1 MTKGE
6 TTIKYIYARPTK
18 VIVRYI
24 DQITGENL
32 ITSNVG
38 DEPITIIGYEGD
50 SYQTEEKT
58 ITGYDL
64 VKTSENTEGTMT
76 KEDIE
81 VTYYYI
87 AKTKVVVNYID
98 RATGKN
104 LDISDVIIGH
114 EGDTYKTESKTFA
127 GYDLVKT
134 SENTEGRMTKETI
147 EVTYYYA
154 RPAKVIVNYL
164 DEETGKTIENIKEEI
179 ITGYEGDSYKTE
191 AKELEYYRVA
201 RTSENTEGIME
212 VRVEKEIIDNT
223 TIVNYYYKKKDYN
236 FSIEK
241 TLESIKKDE
250 KTTEITGTI
259 GKIELTKGQLKT
271 AKVQV
276 VYNIKVKN
284 TGEIAGKVK
293 VLEKIPA
300 GMKMNKEDNPG
311 WEISNTVATIETN
324 EIEPGKEENI
334 KVVLTWINSE
344 TNLGTIE
351 NIAEIQDTSSKS
363 GFKDNNSKDDTDKV
377 DIIVA
382 ISTGEKTYM
391 SIIGVILI
399 ILSSASVVLVM
410 KQKNN

>member
-1 MTKGE
+1 MK
-6 TTIKYIYARPTK
+6 
-18 VIVRYI
+18 
-24 DQITGENL
+24 
-32 ITSNVG
+32 
-38 DEPITIIGYEGD
+38 
-50 SYQTEEKT
+50 
-58 ITGYDL
+58 
-64 VKTSENTEGTMT
+64 
-76 KEDIE
+76 
-81 VTYYYI
+81 
-87 AKTKVVVNYID
+87 
-98 RATGKN
+98 
-104 LDISDVIIGH
+104 
-114 EGDTYKTESKTFA
+114 
-127 GYDLVKT
+127 
-134 SENTEGRMTKETI
+134 
-147 EVTYYYA
+147 
-154 RPAKVIVNYL
+154 
-164 DEETGKTIENIKEEI
+164 
-179 ITGYEGDSYKTE
+179 
-191 AKELEYYRVA
+191 
-201 RTSENTEGIME
+201 
-212 VRVEKEIIDNT
+212 
-223 TIVNYYYKKKDYN
+223 
-236 FSIEK
+236 
-241 TLESIKKDE
+241 

-300 GMKMNKEDNPG
+300 GMKMNKEDNLE

-344 TNLGTIE
+344 INLETIE

-391 SIIGVILI
+391 SIMGVILI